1 MATSFA
7 LRFPATDTWHGL
19 ARLPRWSGR
28 RRGPSHGRTFPSPV
42 DCAISNGVYFRTHP
56 PLSPQTITRQ
66 VLASSLARPARSQIA
81 PSLPP
86 ARAIGGSAQ
95 RARRALS
102 SVPLAG
108 SCGALGG
115 AAFGAREAGGRLLR
129 GLGHPSRQQC
139 RAIAGTGG
147 EGGGER
153 VEGSVERQSF
163 VLSGRG
169 GRSEHYDV
177 IVIGAGGA
185 LVGGGSSFSAVEEG
199 EQYDVIVI
207 GAGHAGCEAALASAR
222 LGARTLLLTL
232 SLDKIAWQVGG
243 IEAWGG
249 GRGMGGVRQLWRPPG
264 WVRGSTGVR
273 QAGRQDTA
281 AHPVPRQDCMAGGWV
296 GRMRG
301 SELLDTSL
309 ELTFE
314 STQKPFPSSTLFRLP
329 LLPPSSA
336 SLATGGIRT
345 AKSQS
350 PCNPAVG
357 GPAKSQ
363 LVHETDAL
371 GGEIG
376 RMTDRC
382 YVQKRVLNRSR
393 GPAVWALRAHPHSS
407 CTFPHPPHS
416 SPPLPTPLLPLRC
429 YMQKRVLNRLC
440 WPIGCYVQKRVL
452 NRSRGPAVWAL
463 RAQTDKREYSEEM
476 RKVVEK

>member
-1 MATSFA
+1 MWGAK
-7 LRFPATDTWHGL
+7 LKPLLPA
-19 ARLPRWSGR
+19 
-28 RRGPSHGRTFPSPV
+28 SP
-42 DCAISNGVYFRTHP
+42 
-56 PLSPQTITRQ
+56 L
-66 VLASSLARPARSQIA
+66 LSSLHFTPRKCFILGN
-81 PSLPP
+81 PSF
-86 ARAIGGSAQ
+86 SA
-95 RARRALS
+95 
-102 SVPLAG
+102 V
-108 SCGALGG
+108 
-115 AAFGAREAGGRLLR
+115 E
-129 GLGHPSRQQC
+129 
-139 RAIAGTGG
+139 
-147 EGGGER
+147 EGKQYG
-153 VEGSVERQSF
+153 
-163 VLSGRG
+163 
-169 GRSEHYDV
+169 V
-177 IVIGAGGA
+177 IVIGAGHVAARHSQRWRRASNGPA
-185 LVGGGSSFSAVEEG
+185 FSAVEEG

-264 WVRGSTGVR
+264 FDSKAIPILHT
-273 QAGRQDTA
+273 
-281 AHPVPRQDCMAGGWV
+281 
-296 GRMRG
+296 
-301 SELLDTSL
+301 
-309 ELTFE
+309 
-314 STQKPFPSSTLFRLP
+314 
-329 LLPPSSA
+329 LPPPPFTA
-336 SLATGGIRT
+336 ILCQPCNRGIRT

-350 PCNPAVG
+350 VREANALVPPPRPLSPLFPPVSPSLPPLLQPCNPAVG